1 MDDARIVELFW
12 ARDEAALTEAKAK
25 YESYC
30 FSIANGILRDTQDAQ
45 ECVNDTFL
53 GAWNAIPPHRPEM
66 LSTFLGKITRR
77 LSLNKWREKTAG
89 KRGGGNVN
97 ASLEE
102 LNALAIDGRAIDES
116 LAEEELSRILR
127 SFLETL
133 PADERRVF
141 LCRYWYFDSIG
152 DICKRFGFSKSK
164 VKSQLKRTRDKLA
177 QRLREEGVWV

>member
-12 ARDEAALTEAKAK
+12 ERDEAALTETKAK

-30 FSIANGILRDTQDAQ
+30 FSIANGILHNTQDAQ

-53 GAWNAIPPHRPEM
+53 GAWNAIPPHRPQM
-66 LSTFLGKITRR
+66 LSTFLGKITRH
-77 LSLNKWREKTAG
+77 LSLNKWRDKNAG
-89 KRGGGNVN
+89 KRGGSSVD

-102 LNALAIDGRAIDES
+102 LNELAIDGHGIDEG

-127 SFLETL
+127 DFLETL

-177 QRLREEGVWV
+177 LRLQEEGVWV